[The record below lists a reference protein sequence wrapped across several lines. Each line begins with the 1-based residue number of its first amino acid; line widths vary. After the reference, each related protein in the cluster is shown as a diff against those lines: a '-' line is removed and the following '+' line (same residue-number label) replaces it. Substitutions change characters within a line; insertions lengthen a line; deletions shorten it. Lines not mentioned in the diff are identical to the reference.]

1 MSIKFKVLLLSII
14 GPTLLAIT
22 IFAYAVQSIWTSEEQ
37 AVIHSAHGIVSMAE
51 SARNEMSLKFNG
63 VIKPLEEISRDKL
76 VDAVPIITA
85 IKMARQNASKLGYR
99 FRVPKYS
106 PRNPENEPNALEKAA
121 LDQIDLPPK
130 NWSA

>member
-22 IFAYAVQSIWTSEEQ
+22 IFAYAVQSIWTSEEE
-37 AVIHSAHGIVSMAE
+37 AVVHSAKGIVSMAE
-51 SARNEMSLKFNG
+51 SARNEMALKFDG
-63 VIKPLEEISRDKL
+63 VIKPLGEIPRDKV

-85 IKMARQNASKLGYR
+85 IKMARQNATKLGYR